1 MKAKSVASAIDASC
15 LTSTQTS
22 IKASPYI
29 AAPYPSRSQRHPEIT
44 NAITFHLAKD
54 MCPINTVSNEGINE
68 RVNKAYLTKSMLS
81 TRTIIFHIGI
91 TCAVCKTSG
100 TWALR
105 RWLFCSPALNCSES
119 VAFCYGIFIFL
130 ILYFIINIKFTSLT
144 NLSRFK
150 HCKICPL
157 LI

>member
-68 RVNKAYLTKSMLS
+68 RVNKAYLTK
-81 TRTIIFHIGI
+81 
-91 TCAVCKTSG
+91 VCYPLAQLFSIL
-100 TWALR
+100 AL
-105 RWLFCSPALNCSES
+105 P
-119 VAFCYGIFIFL
+119 V
-130 ILYFIINIKFTSLT
+130 LYVKRLG
-144 NLSRFK
+144 LG
-150 HCKICPL
+150 H
-157 LI
+157 